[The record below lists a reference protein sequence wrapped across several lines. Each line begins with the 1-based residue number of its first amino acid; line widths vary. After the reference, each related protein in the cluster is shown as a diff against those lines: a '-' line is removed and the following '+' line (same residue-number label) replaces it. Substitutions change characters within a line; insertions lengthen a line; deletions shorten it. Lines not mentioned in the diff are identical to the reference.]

1 MRLPLQRDKP
11 WRLGIWGAMSDRPAT
26 PPPIF
31 EEEILPPG
39 APKLAP
45 ARPDMLAFAAL
56 LTGSTAL
63 AIGPWFVREADVGP
77 IASGFWRMALAIPF
91 LFLIARL
98 SKQRIGRPTAG
109 LWALIAIAGFF
120 FALDLALWHEGILR
134 TKLANSTLFGNVS
147 SFFFAA
153 YGFIVARRLPSG
165 RQSAALLLAA
175 AGIAL
180 LLGRSYELSREHLV
194 GDLLSIGA
202 GLAYVV
208 YMIAIERARLRLETW
223 PTLALAT
230 VVGAACLL
238 PVAQGLEGTVVPHD
252 WTPLLCLAI
261 GSQVIGQGLVVYAI
275 GRLSPVVVG
284 VVLLTQ
290 PLVAAAV
297 GFAAYGERMTGPDFA
312 GALALA
318 AALVLIRGRD

>member
-1 MRLPLQRDKP
+1 
-11 WRLGIWGAMSDRPAT
+11 MSDRPASA
-26 PPPIF
+26 PPIF

-39 APKLAP
+39 APELTP

-63 AIGPWFVREADVGP
+63 AVGPWFVRMADVGP

-98 SKQRIGRPTAG
+98 SKQRIGRPAAA
-109 LWALIAIAGFF
+109 LWGLIAVAGVF

-134 TKLANSTLFGNVS
+134 TKLANATLFGNVS

-153 YGFIVARRLPSG
+153 YGFLIARRLPSG
-165 RQSAALLLAA
+165 KQSAALLLAGV
-175 AGIAL
+175 GIAL
-180 LLGRSYELSREHLV
+180 LLGRSYELSREHLL
-194 GDLLSIGA
+194 GDLLSLAA
-202 GLAYVV
+202 GVAYFV
-208 YMIAIERARLRLETW
+208 YMIAIERARLKLETW

-230 VVGAACLL
+230 VIGAACLL
-238 PVAQGLEGTVVPHD
+238 PVAQGMEGTVVPHD

-261 GSQVIGQGLVVYAI
+261 GSQVVGQGLVVYAI

-290 PLVAAAV
+290 PLVSALV
-297 GFAAYGERMTGPDFA
+297 GFAAYGERMTAPDIA